1 MKASKGSRLMKPNA
15 FIIGLALVIALASMS
30 MFTVHITQSAVL
42 LELQKPKEII
52 TEPGLYFKIPFIQ
65 KVRYF
70 SKQLLDNDS
79 PPAEVITRDKKNL
92 LIDNFSL
99 WRITNPLK
107 FLETVRSINGARAR
121 LDDIVYSELRVEI
134 GTHDL
139 HAAVT
144 ESREEIMAKV
154 TKESRVK
161 ATEYGIE
168 LVDVRV
174 KRIDLPPEIA
184 NSIFN
189 RMRTERERIA
199 KEYRSEGNEEST
211 KIRATTDKEKTI
223 LIAEAYKE
231 EQTVRGEGD
240 AKAIKVYADALQ
252 KDPKFYSFIRS
263 MEAYKNSLKTDTTI
277 LLSEDSDFLKF
288 LNKQQ

>member
-1 MKASKGSRLMKPNA
+1 MKPNA

-52 TEPGLYFKIPFIQ
+52 TKPGLYFKIPFIQ

-107 FLETVRSINGARAR
+107 FLETVRSTNGARAR
-121 LDDIVYSELRVEI
+121 LDDIVYSELRVEV

-154 TKESRVK
+154 TQESSVK

-211 KIRATTDKEKTI
+211 KIRAQTDKEKTI

>member
-1 MKASKGSRLMKPNA
+1 MKPNA
-15 FIIGLALVIALASMS
+15 FIIGLALVIALTSMS

-52 TEPGLYFKIPFIQ
+52 TKPGLYFKIPFIQ

-99 WRITNPLK
+99 WRITDPLK
-107 FLETVRSINGARAR
+107 FLETVRSVNGARAR

-144 ESREEIMAKV
+144 ESRETIMAKI
-154 TKESRVK
+154 TKEANVK
-161 ATEYGIE
+161 AAEYGIE
-168 LVDVRV
+168 LADVRI

-223 LIAEAYKE
+223 LIAEAYKQ
-231 EQTVRGEGD
+231 EQTVRGKGD
-240 AKAIKVYADALQ
+240 AKAIKIYADALQ
-252 KDPKFYSFIRS
+252 KDPKFYAFIRS
-263 MEAYKNSLKTDTTI
+263 MEAYKTSLKNDTTI
-277 LLSEDSDFLKF
+277 LMTEDSDFLKF